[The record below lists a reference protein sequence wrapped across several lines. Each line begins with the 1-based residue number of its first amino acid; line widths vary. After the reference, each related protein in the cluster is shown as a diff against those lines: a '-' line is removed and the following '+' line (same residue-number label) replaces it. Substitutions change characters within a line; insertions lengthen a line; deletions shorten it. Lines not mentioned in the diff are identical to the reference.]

1 MPQIVEIVA
10 GLLLLLAGRRL
21 FWLFIAIIGFV
32 VGAEVARE
40 LLASQSDWIV
50 WVLGAAA
57 GIVGA
62 VVAVFFQRLAFAL
75 AGFYAGSYLA
85 IVIAQSLGW
94 PLPDFALTLVGGVI
108 GAVVAALVMDWAII
122 VLSTLAG
129 VGMIVGALDLVPL
142 HRVILASVLAAV
154 GIVVQSRTARGKLER
169 PSQARR

>member
-1 MPQIVEIVA
+1 MPPIVEIVA

-94 PLPDFALTLVGGVI
+94 SLPDFALTLVGGVI

-122 VLSTLAG
+122 VLSALAG

-154 GIVVQSRTARGKLER
+154 GIVVQSRTARGRLER